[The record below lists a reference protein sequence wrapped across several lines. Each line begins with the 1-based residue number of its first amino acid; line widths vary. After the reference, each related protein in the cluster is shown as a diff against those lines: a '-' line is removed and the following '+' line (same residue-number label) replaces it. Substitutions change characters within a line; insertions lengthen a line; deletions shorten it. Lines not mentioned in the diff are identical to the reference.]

1 RPRHRVGARR
11 HRHHLLVR
19 GLAASLLRAAR
30 VAAAVETV
38 VAALLG
44 TVPLLS
50 EPAPPARGA
59 ARVRRFHSSVS
70 GVASCDL
77 VLEPPP
83 SPAAPT
89 TTTERQLRRS
99 PAPRDCRGSGQFQ

>member
-70 GVASCDL
+70 SGTRNDQFSI
-77 VLEPPP
+77 
-83 SPAAPT
+83 AA
-89 TTTERQLRRS
+89 RRLYLARADVDDAAGPVRS
-99 PAPRDCRGSGQFQ
+99 L